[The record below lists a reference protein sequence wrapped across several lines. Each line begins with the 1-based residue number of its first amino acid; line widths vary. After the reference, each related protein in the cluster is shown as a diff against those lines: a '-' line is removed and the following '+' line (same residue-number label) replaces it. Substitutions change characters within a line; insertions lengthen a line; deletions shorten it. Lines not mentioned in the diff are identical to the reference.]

1 MKIVIPSLLG
11 VEAVISRE
19 IQDLGYA
26 KDNIEV
32 RDGLVS
38 LSVDETLE
46 AVSEAVARLNINL
59 RTGERV
65 QLEIDSFT
73 AKTFDE
79 LFDEVREV
87 PWEAW
92 IPEGWAFIVRG
103 YSRKSELFGI
113 PACQRTVK
121 KGIVERLAATRG
133 YTSDETIPEDPNL
146 GTIRIQFSIM
156 SDIVQLLIDTSGES
170 LHKRGYRPNSNLA
183 PLKETLAAAMLK
195 IMRWE
200 PFSDEALL
208 DPFCGSGTIPI
219 EAAMMAASMPPGI
232 NRRFTGEYWP
242 VLDTEAFARARE
254 EGREL
259 MDVGSIDEPFIFA
272 SDVDMEAIDIATEN
286 AERAGIRSFISFS
299 RRDVANI
306 GGRDWMHAH
315 PDFNRCLILGN
326 PPYGERMGDIES
338 VTKIHHHLAENYLP
352 NGNLVPGIRLGIIT
366 AADHFESDMGR
377 PADRRRKLYNGMK
390 RCYFY
395 QFYRHHSRGKN
406 KRKRG

>member
-1 MKIVIPSLLG
+1 MKIIIPSLLG
-11 VEAVISRE
+11 VETVISRE
-19 IQDLGYA
+19 VQDLGYP
-26 KDNIEV
+26 KEQIEV

-38 LSVDETLE
+38 LNVEETFE

-65 QLEIDSFT
+65 QLEIDSFD

-79 LFDEVREV
+79 LYDAVRDV
-87 PWEAW
+87 PWESW
-92 IPEGWAFIVRG
+92 IPDGWAFIVRG

-121 KGIVERLAATRG
+121 KGIVERLASVRG
-133 YTSDETIPEDPNL
+133 YASHEHIPEDPAL

-156 SDIVQLLIDTSGES
+156 SDVVSLLIDTSGES

-219 EAAMMAASMPPGI
+219 EAAMIAASMPAGL
-232 NRRFTGEYWP
+232 NRRFTGEDWP
-242 VLDTEAFARARE
+242 VLESEAFARARE
-254 EGREL
+254 EGRDL
-259 MDVGSIDEPFIFA
+259 MDVEAIDEPFIFA
-272 SDVDMEAIDIATEN
+272 SDIDMAAIDIATEN

-306 GGRDWMHAH
+306 GGRDWLHAH
-315 PDFNRCLILGN
+315 PDFDRCLIL
-326 PPYGERMGDIES
+326 
-338 VTKIHHHLAENYLP
+338 V
-352 NGNLVPGIRLGIIT
+352 IRLMG
-366 AADHFESDMGR
+366 ADG
-377 PADRRRKLYNGMK
+377 
-390 RCYFY
+390 
-395 QFYRHHSRGKN
+395 
-406 KRKRG
+406 